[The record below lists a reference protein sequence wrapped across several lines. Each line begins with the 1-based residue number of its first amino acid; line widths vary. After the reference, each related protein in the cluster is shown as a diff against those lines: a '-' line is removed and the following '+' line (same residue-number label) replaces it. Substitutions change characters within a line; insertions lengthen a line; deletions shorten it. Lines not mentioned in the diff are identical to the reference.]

1 MGCTVEIVCLFLSL
15 KYFRDRMCKVGNSE
29 RKGCFTGPALVRS
42 KGAVCGNV
50 CLTFLLYTIK
60 ADLVHQPGVGK
71 HFALNT
77 SVLFSPLP
85 KFFFCF
91 FTEEVIKQ

>member
-1 MGCTVEIVCLFLSL
+1 
-15 KYFRDRMCKVGNSE
+15 MCKVGNSE

-60 ADLVHQPGVGK
+60 ANLVHQPGVGK
-71 HFALNT
+71 HFALNA
-77 SVLFSPLP
+77 
-85 KFFFCF
+85 
-91 FTEEVIKQ
+91 

>member
-1 MGCTVEIVCLFLSL
+1 
-15 KYFRDRMCKVGNSE
+15 MCKVGNSE

-60 ADLVHQPGVGK
+60 ANLVHQPGVGK
-71 HFALNT
+71 HFALNA

-85 KFFFCF
+85 KFFFIF
-91 FTEEVIKQ
+91 FSEEVIKQWKKSNNMLYL

>member
-1 MGCTVEIVCLFLSL
+1 
-15 KYFRDRMCKVGNSE
+15 MCKVSNSK

-42 KGAVCGNV
+42 KGAVYGNV
-50 CLTFLLYTIK
+50 CLTSLLYTIK
-60 ADLVHQPGVGK
+60 ADLVSQPGIGK

-91 FTEEVIKQ
+91 ITEEVIKQWEKKHCTTIFETHCGQ